1 MAQKTVIKELKR
13 LRKEENPFFKD
24 KETQMVDY
32 QNKAV
37 TIVGG
42 SEDNE
47 FLMGLLYEL
56 YSGQLYGDRSLV
68 RVYLFDSKDNL
79 EKAEFAYVSIWI
91 SGLPFFDD
99 FILTSDPKRAL
110 KKSEYVIIHPNIKW
124 DKELTREQ
132 IIIDN
137 FPFFKTLA
145 EQICE
150 HCIPSVQILLIGIR
164 CMVPFRLILAL
175 FLNKLPL
182 SQVHAITRTVER
194 AAASLISHKVECNS
208 NEIQGV
214 AVFGEDIVEVYNAW
228 MQWSPACDADLID
241 LTTIKYGDPELGQWV
256 EKREELREAMARLE
270 LPKGVEVIGVDP
282 LNPNLDDKIDLPPLV
297 VPKANAKSHLTAA
310 DFEGE
315 QFLPCKEE
323 GGFEEIEVEVKSHQ
337 TEEQRSTTTEETEDR
352 MYNVVTPEQSKCRN
366 SLTGYAQA
374 KGVINYI
381 RKVLLAKK
389 SVYTNEVVCSPG
401 IYGIPEGLYSSFPVR
416 IDANGSCKIIQ
427 GYYLS
432 EMTLFR
438 IRRMV
443 KEVLDDY
450 DLVFELFYYNPPQE
464 AKDLWIM
471 KDKHEQL
478 PEEPMEV
485 ISEYQDELK
494 AEEAEEE

>member
-352 MYNVVTPEQSKCRN
+352 MYNVVTPEQSENKQMDQN
-366 SLTGYAQA
+366 
-374 KGVINYI
+374 KE
-381 RKVLLAKK
+381 
-389 SVYTNEVVCSPG
+389 SVDWQEW
-401 IYGIPEGLYSSFPVR
+401 
-416 IDANGSCKIIQ
+416 
-427 GYYLS
+427 
-432 EMTLFR
+432 
-438 IRRMV
+438 V
-443 KEVLDDY
+443 KERYPIFDNEFKEHARGAFWEDFLKQGKTSATKFRESSKPWQCPLDSRP
-450 DLVFELFYYNPPQE
+450 FEVP
-464 AKDLWIM
+464 KDTKKPDPAPKLCSDWRRRVTTVI
-471 KDKHEQL
+471 KDENFLKGT
-478 PEEPMEV
+478 
-485 ISEYQDELK
+485 ISK
-494 AEEAEEE
+494 VHM